1 MLKLKNNFKMLKL
14 QKNCSDKN
22 KRKFLEI
29 CFLRLELIQKNQRN
43 KKLQKLKKLLN
54 RKSRLKLNQPNKK
67 LKPRKKR
74 NESDMY
80 KSIIFTVFIKKIIS
94 LLNLPYFKYL
104 KVHYLTLWN
113 DDLMNLVSS
122 YEL

>member
-54 RKSRLKLNQPNKK
+54 RKSRLKVNQPNKK

-80 KSIIFTVFIKKIIS
+80 KSIIFSVFIKKLS
-94 LLNLPYFKYL
+94 VY
-104 KVHYLTLWN
+104 
-113 DDLMNLVSS
+113 
-122 YEL
+122 